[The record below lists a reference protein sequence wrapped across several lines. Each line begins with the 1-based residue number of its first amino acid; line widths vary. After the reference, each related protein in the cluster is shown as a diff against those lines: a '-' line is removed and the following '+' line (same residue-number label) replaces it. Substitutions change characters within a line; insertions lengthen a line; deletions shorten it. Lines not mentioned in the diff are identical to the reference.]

1 MATPL
6 FMRNVSL
13 TLKVA
18 ASRVQFN
25 CDVSTAEIV
34 SEAGDEVEYKTL
46 CTTGSFKEV
55 GVTSYGLHL
64 VAAQDWSANG
74 LARFLWDND
83 GVQAEFQYQA
93 HGSAVIPPTVTAPG
107 MSGFVR
113 LVAPNYGGEVETYAE
128 LDVTLPCTAK
138 PTIVTSAFPAL
149 AKEEEQAQ
157 EGATEGA
164 AA

>member
-6 FMRNVSL
+6 FMRNVHL
-13 TLKVA
+13 TLKLTA
-18 ASRVQFN
+18 GSRIQFN
-25 CDVSTAEIV
+25 CDAKVAEIV

-46 CTTGSFKEV
+46 CATGSFKQV
-55 GVTSYGLHL
+55 GVTTYALHL
-64 VAAQDWSANG
+64 VAMQDWATNG

-83 GVQAEFQYQA
+83 GASAEFQY
-93 HGSAVIPPTVTAPG
+93 SASSTIPPTTAAPG
-107 MSGFVR
+107 MSGFVT

-138 PTIVTSAFPAL
+138 PTIVTAAFPVL
-149 AKEEEQAQ
+149 AEEEAP
-157 EGATEGA
+157 AEGA